1 VKTYEK
7 YGREVSWKWKDMGN
21 TEEMKVEKW

>member
-21 TEEMKVEKW
+21 TEEMKVE